1 MTGCR
6 RASIRAPVPYFL
18 IVFTLPAV
26 LRAIAYQHKG
36 LRKAMSSS
44 MRCRSGDIGLVI
56 GELLL
61 MRSPHR
67 ASTPVTKR

>member
-26 LRAIAYQHKG
+26 LRAIAYQNKG
-36 LRKAMSSS
+36 QVAPDAL
-44 MRCRSGDIGLVI
+44 
-56 GELLL
+56 
-61 MRSPHR
+61 
-67 ASTPVTKR
+67 